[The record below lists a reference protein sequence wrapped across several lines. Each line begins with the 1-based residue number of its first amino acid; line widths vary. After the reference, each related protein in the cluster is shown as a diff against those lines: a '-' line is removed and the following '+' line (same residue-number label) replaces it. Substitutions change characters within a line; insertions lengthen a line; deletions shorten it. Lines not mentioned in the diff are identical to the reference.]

1 MKGENLMAHNP
12 PKEVTPPEAEQSAP
26 APVPSINKP
35 SAFSLNKFKSTRV
48 TSAAGLDNL
57 VDPLPILKVGEVK
70 DFFRVHPDEENY
82 WSSELCFVSVPIKG
96 MKKDLLHLIVEELAM
111 QFLPT
116 GRILRFRVALAS
128 KPFDILFFVHV
139 PSVNMDNTWNITALS
154 ACEQAKT
161 LWTSAVSRKDE
172 GSEGYKV
179 DSSKSLDAFP
189 DPRWPNQSLED
200 LIGRAFAGR
209 IIDVADHP
217 SLLRLIGAKQSLS

>member
-26 APVPSINKP
+26 APVPSIKKP
-35 SAFSLNKFKSTRV
+35 SAFSLNKFKSTRA

-96 MKKDLLHLIVEELAM
+96 MKKDLLHLIDEELAM

-128 KPFDILFFVHV
+128 KPFDILFFVRV
-139 PSVNMDNTWNITALS
+139 PSVNMDNTWKIAEGGKGTVLTLGFDRRRSGATTEVIVCRHLPAAAS
-154 ACEQAKT
+154 VRAEQ
-161 LWTSAVSRKDE
+161 LV
-172 GSEGYKV
+172 
-179 DSSKSLDAFP
+179 
-189 DPRWPNQSLED
+189 
-200 LIGRAFAGR
+200 GRPARG
-209 IIDVADHP
+209 VA
-217 SLLRLIGAKQSLS
+217 LLRPAQ

>member
-1 MKGENLMAHNP
+1 MAHNH
-12 PKEVTPPEAEQSAP
+12 PKEVTPPAEQP
-26 APVPSINKP
+26 APVTSIKKP
-35 SAFSLNKFKSTRV
+35 SAFSLNKFKSTRA

-70 DFFRVHPDEENY
+70 DFFRVHPDEENF

-96 MKKDLLHLIVEELAM
+96 MKKDLLHLIDEELAM

-128 KPFDILFFVHV
+128 KPFDILFFVRV

-179 DSSKSLDAFP
+179 DSSKSPDAFP